1 MADRLAARR
10 HLDGG
15 RDGVAANAA
24 TQEVS
29 MGTALE
35 MGSDATGNGS
45 PQGTALGRE
54 QRPQRATAATYQRLA
69 DADRGTGGESL
80 ADFLGYFSIGLGM
93 AEFVAPTLMSR
104 LIGVKHPDEQS
115 ISTMRLMGV
124 REIGH
129 GLSILSNQFPAKA
142 VWSRVAGDAIDLAL
156 LGKTFANPENDRGRT
171 TFATLNVLAVTAL
184 DVMAARQLS
193 QQPDTRANAGK
204 HDGIV
209 RTKRSVTVAR
219 PVEEVYAAW
228 RDFTRFPEFMRHLES
243 VTDLGDGRTHWKA
256 LAPAGQ
262 TVEWDAVTTA
272 DQPNEL
278 IAWRSVEGAEVYNA
292 GTVRFMPAP
301 GDRGTEVRV
310 ELEYKPPF
318 GKLGSK
324 VAMLWR
330 EEPGQQVQDDLRH
343 FKQVM
348 ELGEI
353 VLSDATKQ
361 RGPHPAQPNTEPV
374 QL

>member
-1 MADRLAARR
+1 
-10 HLDGG
+10 
-15 RDGVAANAA
+15 
-24 TQEVS
+24 

-35 MGSDATGNGS
+35 SETQTSNGRTDGRGSALGENVRPRGDATV
-45 PQGTALGRE
+45 P
-54 QRPQRATAATYQRLA
+54 YQRIA

-104 LIGVKHPDEQS
+104 LIGVKHPNERNV
-115 ISTMRLMGV
+115 STMRLMGL

-129 GLSILSNQFPAKA
+129 GVSILTNQFPEKA
-142 VWSRVAGDAIDLAL
+142 LWSRVAGDALDLAL
-156 LGKTFANPENDRGRT
+156 LGRTFANPENDRGRT
-171 TFATLNVLAVTAL
+171 TFATLNVLAVAAL

-193 QQPDTRANAGK
+193 QQPETQANAGQ
-204 HDGIV
+204 HDGIL
-209 RTKRSVTVAR
+209 RTKRSITVNR
-219 PVEEVYAAW
+219 PVEEVYAVW
-228 RDFTRFPEFMRHLES
+228 HDFERFPTFMRHLES
-243 VTDLGDGRTHWKA
+243 VAVIGDGRTHWKA

-278 IAWRSVEGAEVYNA
+278 IAWRSVEGADVYNA

-301 GDRGTEVRV
+301 GGRGTEVRV

-324 VAMLWR
+324 IAMLWR

-361 RGPHPAQPNTEPV
+361 RGPHPAQPNETPV